1 VSTTT
6 SVMSDLLLIK
16 SFNLNDLLEGYR
28 GFFLDLLPTVFMLAV
43 LIEYLDRL
51 QPFALLK
58 RAFIAILIL
67 TSISTIYFTGIDYS
81 MQAADAALAK
91 FGGNN
96 VVLKGMVEGL
106 SFVKDIE
113 QKSVTLKSSNIADYI
128 KYHLFDR
135 YVNDAFMLWVYFIS
149 TLCFWVLKGV
159 YSLAYYL
166 GYGLMGIPCL
176 IYLFPTMSN
185 VMRGGIITYLWCL
198 VVPHIIVFILIM
210 LGDEIEHGYS
220 AGQVIGGSLEGT
232 IILSFL
238 ALMLVGSL
246 MIGMMILNGSG
257 VGQALGVFSGMAVNS
272 VMNIPASGISAGAA
286 LLTGGALGPKLNLAS
301 NVAKGGYRF
310 ASDLKARRDQIT
322 PSQFYAGATGNLPPT
337 EHQASGHFN
346 SSVANNRS
354 ANKGDKND
362 ADDSYSL
369 ASGIKRQDG
378 ISHSQYLVSGLK
390 HINNSAPNLSRG
402 SHEQVSRPNSV
413 NQRDRQ
419 TAQKDHVGGASL
431 QPNSVGAN
439 RVASAPNHSKSKA
452 LNVVRR
458 MPSGYEGHF
467 FRQRR

>member
-1 VSTTT
+1 
-6 SVMSDLLLIK
+6 MSDLLLIK

-272 VMNIPASGISAGAA
+272 VMNI
-286 LLTGGALGPKLNLAS
+286 
-301 NVAKGGYRF
+301 
-310 ASDLKARRDQIT
+310 
-322 PSQFYAGATGNLPPT
+322 
-337 EHQASGHFN
+337 
-346 SSVANNRS
+346 
-354 ANKGDKND
+354 
-362 ADDSYSL
+362 
-369 ASGIKRQDG
+369 
-378 ISHSQYLVSGLK
+378 
-390 HINNSAPNLSRG
+390 
-402 SHEQVSRPNSV
+402 
-413 NQRDRQ
+413 
-419 TAQKDHVGGASL
+419 
-431 QPNSVGAN
+431 
-439 RVASAPNHSKSKA
+439 
-452 LNVVRR
+452 
-458 MPSGYEGHF
+458 
-467 FRQRR
+467 